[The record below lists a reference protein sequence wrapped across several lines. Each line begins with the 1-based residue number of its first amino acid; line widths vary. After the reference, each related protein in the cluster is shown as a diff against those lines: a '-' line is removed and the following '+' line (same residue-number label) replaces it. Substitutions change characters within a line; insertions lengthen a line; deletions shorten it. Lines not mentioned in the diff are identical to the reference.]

1 MDARLPEWS
10 PLLDPHQTAVLVVDV
25 QTHFTRTV
33 GPRLFPP
40 VEDVL
45 RRMRRFVDGAR
56 GAGVP
61 IVRIRV
67 VLAPETRSEVW
78 LRQYAPE
85 ARDREPLAPDAA
97 GAGFHPGFEPRPG
110 EVVITKHRYSAF
122 FGTPLDS
129 VLRHRGVRTVV
140 IVGLTTDVCVGMTA
154 RDAFQREY
162 NVVTLADC
170 TAEVTQARHE
180 AGLATLTARFGLVC
194 TSTDLLQI
202 WNPSRR
208 PPSESA
214 APLGNPA
221 PPALSD
227 LANPAKA

>member
-1 MDARLPEWS
+1 VDARLAEWS
-10 PLLDPHQTAVLVVDV
+10 PLLDPRQTAVLVVDV

-45 RRMRRFVDGAR
+45 RRLRRFVDGAR
-56 GAGVP
+56 DAGVP

-67 VLAPETRSEVW
+67 VIAAENRSEVW
-78 LRQYAPE
+78 LRQLPPE
-85 ARDREPLAPDAA
+85 LRGREPLAPDAE
-97 GAGFHPGFEPRPG
+97 GAAFHPGFEPRPG

-122 FGTPLDS
+122 FATPLDS

-140 IVGLTTDVCVGMTA
+140 VVGLTTDVCVGMTA

-194 TSTDLLQI
+194 TSTDVLRI
-202 WNPSRR
+202 WSPQL
-208 PPSESA
+208 
-214 APLGNPA
+214 APAVG
-221 PPALSD
+221 
-227 LANPAKA
+227 